1 MSAERTDWFVHD
13 RFGMFVHYGL
23 YSVPARHEWVQNY
36 EEIEPAAYARY
47 AEFFDPDLFD
57 ARAIARTARDAGAR
71 YVVLTAKHHEGFC
84 LWDTATT
91 GFSSAAVAGRDL
103 VREYVDAT
111 REAGLKVGLYFSL
124 LDWSHPDYTVDRH
137 HPQRKHPDV
146 EALNAE
152 RDMDRF
158 RAYLH
163 AQVRELLTG
172 YGDLDYLFFD
182 FTEPAEFEGLPG
194 KSPADWDAEAL
205 MELCRTLQPD
215 MIVNDRLGIPGDL
228 VTPEQYQPV
237 RPLERDGEPVLWEA
251 CQTINGSWG
260 YHRDNLDAKSPDL
273 LVRML
278 AGSVAVGGNLLLN
291 VGPTGRGEIAPRDA
305 RLFEAIGEWMRRHEA
320 AIVGAGPSAYRA
332 PSGTTYTQR
341 GSRLYVHVEVWP
353 FGLLHLPELAG
364 KVRFARFL
372 HDGSEVRTREIP
384 PAQQAFNMVPAGPA
398 PGTLTLELPV
408 QRPDV
413 ALPVVEL
420 ILEEHA

>member
-23 YSVPARHEWVQNY
+23 YSVPARHEWAQNY
-36 EEIEPAAYARY
+36 EEIEPADYARY
-47 AEFFDPDLFD
+47 AEFFEPDLFD

-84 LWDTATT
+84 LWKTATT
-91 GFSSAAVAGRDL
+91 PFSSAEFAGRDL
-103 VREYVDAT
+103 VREYVDAI

-137 HPQRKHPDV
+137 HPQRKHADV
-146 EALNAE
+146 AGLNAG

-172 YGDLDYLFFD
+172 YGELDYLFFD

-194 KSPADWDAEAL
+194 KSAEDWDADEL
-205 MELCRTLQPD
+205 MRLCRELQPN

-237 RPLERDGEPVLWEA
+237 RPLERDGQPVLWEA

-291 VGPTGRGEIAPRDA
+291 VGPTARGEIAPRDA
-305 RLFEAIGEWMRRHEA
+305 RLFAAIGEWMRRHEA
-320 AIVGAGPSAYRA
+320 SIVGAGPSAHPA
-332 PSGTTYTQR
+332 PSGTAYTQR
-341 GSRLYVHVEVWP
+341 GARLYVHLEVWP
-353 FGLLHLPELAG
+353 FGLLHLPGLAG

-372 HDGSEVRTREIP
+372 HDGSEVRYREIP
-384 PAQQAFNMVPAGPA
+384 PAQEAFNMVPAGPA

-420 ILEEHA
+420 ILEEDA